1 MTINKLLPLLGLL
14 VLMAF
19 VAVTS
24 TIPCG
29 CKSGETASSDT
40 ADTAPTAAAFAES
53 TPAPAARK
61 AEYRPAAPEI
71 AEYRAKGLPMVLDFG
86 KGWCKPCKAMA
97 PDLEALHTELAGK
110 VLVRF
115 NDLEK
120 EMPLAQEHKI
130 RIMPTQVYL
139 DGQGK
144 EVHRNEG
151 YASKADMLAKLRE
164 LGFLKD

>member
-1 MTINKLLPLLGLL
+1 MTRKFLSFLGSIALIGL
-14 VLMAF
+14 TAF
-19 VAVTS
+19 TFATVGGCQPAKEASPTVA
-24 TIPCG
+24 
-29 CKSGETASSDT
+29 TAST
-40 ADTAPTAAAFAES
+40 PTPKKAAYE
-53 TPAPAARK
+53 PAG
-61 AEYRPAAPEI
+61 PEI
-71 AEYRAKGLPMVLDFG
+71 ATYRAKGLPMVLDFG

-120 EMPLAQEHKI
+120 EMALAEELKI

-151 YASKADMLAKLRE
+151 YASKADMLAKMKE
-164 LGFLKD
+164 LMFLQ